1 MDAKSK
7 ASFINSVTPEVR
19 VKCPKCGADNKQENK
34 FCLSCGAEM
43 ARVAKAAF
51 ESTNTTPENVETKTK
66 AAFESVGANT
76 SSTAADADK
85 AAKEVEESPTVVKEH
100 KKYIEPTDAFA
111 KGLPE
116 WSLEP
121 PRMPV
126 RR

>member
-7 ASFINSVTPEVR
+7 TSFINSVTPEVR

-43 ARVAKAAF
+43 ARVA
-51 ESTNTTPENVETKTK
+51 K

-121 PRMPV
+121 PQMPV